1 LSYYYGGYRA
11 LRMAV
16 ELRSVMGLP
25 TMTDLGAAADEA

>member
-1 LSYYYGGYRA
+1 MSAQIGGYRA